1 MEAEAW
7 PTRGHRSQKTT
18 SISREVIAAHLPP
31 ELIIQGW
38 IYKQGEQKGIEKG
51 RAEGGAAGTLRQ
63 AIEKALAA
71 RKVRLSTSRREQ
83 LAAESRV
90 DVLQVWFDRSLS
102 ASRAADVFDDVP
114 SR

>member
-51 RAEGGAAGTLRQ
+51 RAEGGPLGRSG
-63 AIEKALAA
+63 
-71 RKVRLSTSRREQ
+71 RPSRRLSP
-83 LAAESRV
+83 
-90 DVLQVWFDRSLS
+90 
-102 ASRAADVFDDVP
+102 RARYV
-114 SR
+114 

>member
-1 MEAEAW
+1 MQ
-7 PTRGHRSQKTT
+7 S
-18 SISREVIAAHLPP
+18 
-31 ELIIQGW
+31 W
-38 IYKQGEQKGIEKG
+38 IYKQGEQKGIERGIEKG
-51 RAEGGAAGTLRQ
+51 RVEGAAGTLRQ

-71 RKVRLSTSRREQ
+71 RKVRLTAGRREQ

-102 ASRAADVFDDVP
+102 ASRAADVFGDVP